1 MGYENDDLLED
12 IKEYFP
18 WFDSFREGQEAVIRS
33 VLAGRD
39 VLAVMPTGSGKS
51 VCYQYPAMKLPGIT
65 LVVSPLIALM
75 QD

>member
-39 VLAVMPTGSGKS
+39 VRAVMPTGSGKA
-51 VCYQYPAMKLPGIT
+51 VC
-65 LVVSPLIALM
+65 
-75 QD
+75 